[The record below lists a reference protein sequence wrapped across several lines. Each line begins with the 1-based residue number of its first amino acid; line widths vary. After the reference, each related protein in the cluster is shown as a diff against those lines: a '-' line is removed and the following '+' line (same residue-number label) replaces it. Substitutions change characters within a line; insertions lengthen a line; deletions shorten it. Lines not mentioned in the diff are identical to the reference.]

1 MARFAGVRQTYD
13 TARSTELW
21 RTVVAVARSAHAHRT
36 TGHAAE
42 MAFFAVLTLVPSTI
56 AVGAVLGLSKGVL
69 GESAVVEAEDAAV
82 GAVTTLMGPE
92 LADSV
97 IAPFVHAQLVH
108 ASSGVA
114 IGSLLIAWY
123 LSGRLFESTGHALDA
138 AYGVR
143 TCRRTVVTRLLALA
157 FALVSVALVAATIQ
171 MMVVGPLG
179 DEDSG
184 VAKWLGLGPAY
195 TVVWSVVR
203 WPLGLAIVVG
213 FLVSLYRFAPN
224 VHGHCWRECLPGAVL
239 GAALW
244 ILAAVAFRLS
254 APLGLR
260 ASEGIAHEDPTV
272 IIIGQSVNAVVSTVV
287 WAYLASI
294 AILLG
299 GEFNAARRAKGEE
312 AAAGAH
318 SAPLRFTRSPDGA
331 VAAADRPDVTQPT
344 G

>member
-1 MARFAGVRQTYD
+1 MSRFAAVRQTYENVSSKEQCRTLVHFAK
-13 TARSTELW
+13 TAQR
-21 RTVVAVARSAHAHRT
+21 HRT

-69 GESAVVEAEDAAV
+69 GESAVVEAEEAAV

-97 IAPFVHAQLVH
+97 IAPFVHAQLVN

-114 IGSLLIAWY
+114 IGGLLIAWY

-138 AYGVR
+138 AYGVAAG
-143 TCRRTVVTRLLALA
+143 RRTVVTRLLALA
-157 FALVSVALVAATIQ
+157 FALVSVALVAVTIQ

-179 DEDSG
+179 DEESG
-184 VAKWLGLGPAY
+184 VANWLGLGEAY
-195 TVVWSVVR
+195 TIAWSIVR

-213 FLVSLYRFAPN
+213 FLVCLYRFAPN
-224 VHGHCWRECLPGAVL
+224 VHGHTWRDCLPGAIL
-239 GAALW
+239 GAGMW
-244 ILAAVAFRLS
+244 ILAGIAFRLT

-260 ASEGIAHEDPTV
+260 ASEGIAHDDPTV

-299 GEFNAARRAKGEE
+299 GEFNAARRAKREQV
-312 AAAGAH
+312 AAAQ
-318 SAPLRFTRSPDGA
+318 APPLALLEADGA
-331 VAAADRPDVTQPT
+331 VPAADDRPDVRQPT
-344 G
+344 A